1 MQPVMLNRVY
11 PNALYVKGWIDQAL
25 RDGILKPVDF
35 ARLGDLFALQHI
47 ARDLHQFAKTLA
59 EGATSDL
66 PAFSMTGLD
75 GFNFLHRIPMKTKV
89 PRMKDLAGAM
99 AAAIFSIFVL
109 WCGPAA
115 ALYDIHPTEIPGRP
129 GTLIRVWPIGGGG
142 AGYDQAFRFIYRS
155 TDPRGKTIPVSG
167 AIYIPPG
174 PLPAGGRNVIAWA
187 HPTSGVVPDC
197 APSLYPERWGLV
209 WNMPEL
215 MRKGY
220 ILVAPDYPGLGTEG
234 IHPYLIGES
243 EGRAVLDSVRAAR
256 NFANSGASNRFAVWG
271 HSQGGH
277 AALFT
282 GQIAKRYAPELKLYG
297 VAAAAPAT
305 DLVELFRDDVK
316 TEQSLIAMALL
327 SWATHEKVSPDPI
340 IVASKRKSFDETARG
355 CLTSIQQ
362 LGILSKDDKALK
374 SGSFLTIDPSTT
386 HPWLGIM
393 QNNTPGKQRV
403 GAPVFIAQGTADKTV
418 NPQTTKNFAKGLCAR
433 GERVLFNSLPG
444 VTHIWAAR
452 NSAAATLKWMD
463 DRFEGR
469 PAPTSCQ

>member
-1 MQPVMLNRVY
+1 MPRV
-11 PNALYVKGWIDQAL
+11 
-25 RDGILKPVDF
+25 
-35 ARLGDLFALQHI
+35 
-47 ARDLHQFAKTLA
+47 
-59 EGATSDL
+59 
-66 PAFSMTGLD
+66 
-75 GFNFLHRIPMKTKV
+75 KV
-89 PRMKDLAGAM
+89 LSGAM
-99 AAAIFSIFVL
+99 PATLFSILVL
-109 WCGPAA
+109 WCGGAA
-115 ALYDIHPTEIPGRP
+115 AFYDIHPNEIPGKP

-142 AGYDQAFRFIYRS
+142 AGYGQAFRFIYRS

-167 AIYIPPG
+167 AIYIPPS
-174 PLPAGGRNVIAWA
+174 PPPAEGRNVIAWA

-220 ILVAPDYPGLGTEG
+220 ILVATDYPGLGTEG

-256 NFANSGASNRFAVWG
+256 NFGNSGASNRFVVWG

-305 DLVELFRDDVK
+305 NLVELFRDDVK

-327 SWATHEKVSPDPI
+327 SWATHEKVSPDTI
-340 IVASKRKSFDETARG
+340 IVPSKQKSFHETARG
-355 CLTSIQQ
+355 CLTSFKQ
-362 LGILSKDDKALK
+362 LLILSKDDKALK
-374 SGSFLTIDPSTT
+374 SGSFLTVDPSAT

-393 QNNTPGKQRV
+393 QKNTPGKQRA

-418 NPQTTKNFAKGLCAR
+418 NPKTTKNFAKGLCAR
-433 GERVLFNSLPG
+433 GETVLFNSLPG

-463 DRFEGR
+463 DRFAGR